1 MKYKIIIFPED
12 NSVDT
17 IGWETAESTQAGI
30 VLAFD
35 GDKLL
40 GSVQYN
46 LDNGYSLNVSV
57 GGLEYFKGYTS
68 EDSLEDIYYRM
79 KEKYPDVV
87 FKFYPID
94 EYLFNT
100 SL

>member
-1 MKYKIIIFPED
+1 MEVKTVVFDDDSKVI
-12 NSVDT
+12 S
-17 IGWETAESTQAGI
+17 WETAESLEAGI

-35 GDKLL
+35 RDVLL

-68 EDSLEDIYYRM
+68 QDSLKDIYYRI
-79 KEKYPDVV
+79 KNNYPNVV
-87 FKFYPID
+87 FKFYPVNEHLSD
-94 EYLFNT
+94 SDL
-100 SL
+100 

>member
-1 MKYKIIIFPED
+1 MEVRTVVFDDD
-12 NSVDT
+12 NRVIS
-17 IGWETAESTQAGI
+17 WETAESVQAGI

-35 GDKLL
+35 RDVLL

-68 EDSLEDIYYRM
+68 GDSLKDIYYRM
-79 KEKYPDVV
+79 KNNYPNVV
-87 FKFYPID
+87 FKFYPVNEHLSD
-94 EYLFNT
+94 SGL
-100 SL
+100 

>member
-1 MKYKIIIFPED
+1 MKYKIVIFPEN

-17 IGWETAESTQAGI
+17 VSWETAESTQAGI

-35 GDKLL
+35 GDILL

-46 LDNGYSLNVSV
+46 PDNGYSLNVSV

-68 EDSLEDIYYRM
+68 EDSLKDIYYRM
-79 KEKYPDVV
+79 IEKYPNVV

-94 EYLFNT
+94 EYLPNS